1 MSSSSSIL
9 IVGTGALACLF
20 AARFSAAGIPVTMLG
35 TWPEGITT
43 LQAKGVTL
51 VDQDGSKQSFP
62 VRGVTDPVDCI
73 GVLLALVLV
82 KSWQT
87 ERAARQLRS
96 CLHPQGLA
104 LSLQNGMGN
113 RQKLEASLGSERVAM
128 GVTTTGAT
136 LLAPGRVRPGGEGG
150 ITLADAPQSRLLL
163 ERFQQAGFAV
173 ETTLEFEGLLWGKL
187 AVNAAI
193 NPLTAILRVPNGELL
208 VQLSTRSLMSLAA
221 REVEALAIARGIKMP
236 LDDVSNAVEEVALRT
251 ASNYS
256 SMLQDVLRGA
266 PTEIDAINGAIV
278 QAAEETG
285 VSTPVNRTLWLLV
298 KSIVAHQSSLRA

>member
-1 MSSSSSIL
+1 
-9 IVGTGALACLF
+9 
-20 AARFSAAGIPVTMLG
+20 MLG

-43 LQAKGVTL
+43 LQSKGVTL
-51 VDQDGSKQSFP
+51 VDQDGSEQSYP
-62 VRGVTDPVDCI
+62 VRGVTDPVDCR
-73 GVLLALVLV
+73 GVLQALVLV

-87 ERAARQLRS
+87 ERAARQLQS

-104 LSLQNGMGN
+104 LSLQNGLGN
-113 RQKLEASLGSERVAM
+113 RQKLEASLGAERVSL

-136 LLAPGRVRPGGEGG
+136 LLAPGRVRSGGEGV
-150 ITLADAPQSRLLL
+150 ITLADTPQSKRFI

-173 ETTLEFEGLLWGKL
+173 ETTLEIEALFWGKL

-208 VQLSTRSLMSLAA
+208 VQPSTRSLMSLAA

-236 LDDVSNAVEEVALRT
+236 FDDVSDAVEEVALRT

-266 PTEIDAINGAIV
+266 LTEIDAINGAIV
-278 QAAEETG
+278 RAAEETG

-298 KSIVAHQSSLRA
+298 KSIVIHQSNLRA